1 MDEDDQFGIYADEG
15 PGHRNLIITAFVIAF
30 WIAAGTGI
38 WLVGR
43 GRGWW

>member
-1 MDEDDQFGIYADEG
+1 MDEDDQFGIYAEDDTG
-15 PGHRNLIITAFVIAF
+15 RRTTLALLIAGFCV
-30 WIAAGTGI
+30 AATTGI